1 MTDINESRAQADAL
15 RARLAG
21 SMHFA
26 LPGIVQSYDSDTQTA
41 NILPAVHDHLRDGTP
56 VAYPLL
62 HSVPV
67 FLPVATDITWSISPG
82 DSCLVIFADTC
93 VDEWFSGTAPT
104 ETSTRRHS
112 LSDAFAFIGFR
123 PLESTATNNS
133 SLGSPSGGAGAARR
147 LRGTPVLG
155 SPSGGA
161 VASGD

>member
-15 RARLAG
+15 RARLAA

-41 NILPAVHDHLRDGTP
+41 DILPAVHDHLRDGTP

-62 HSVPV
+62 RSVPV

-82 DSCLVIFADTC
+82 DSCLVLFADTC
-93 VDEWFSGTAPT
+93 IDEWFSGTAPT

-112 LSDAFAFIGFR
+112 LSDAFAFVGFR
-123 PLESTATNNS
+123 PLESTATCNS
-133 SLGSPSGGAGAARR
+133 SLGSPSGGAGPE
-147 LRGTPVLG
+147 GV
-155 SPSGGA
+155 
-161 VASGD
+161 